1 MRQMKKISNAI
12 STPYG
17 ISAKIILADSDI
29 VCTFAAF
36 KHPIRHK
43 TVSKSSWPFLC
54 PIFINMQANG
64 LVVCGSSNA
73 RKDMYRSP
81 EQHHKPFLFNVLK
94 SYTMNAKSKT
104 AGETAR
110 EQLTVGSYEERK
122 NAMVQLL
129 QNSGTAFMVY
139 LDENCNIRTC
149 GIAEDGYESM
159 LLPMLDI
166 ATNKARRVAEEAL
179 L

>member
-1 MRQMKKISNAI
+1 MNAQKTTYKQISK
-12 STPYG
+12 
-17 ISAKIILADSDI
+17 SAEKNILSVWKN

-36 KHPIRHK
+36 KFTIRYK
-43 TVSKSSWPFLC
+43 TVSKSSWPFLY
-54 PIFINMQANG
+54 PYIINMQANG

-73 RKDMYRSP
+73 RKDKYRGP
-81 EQHHKPFLFNVLK
+81 EQHRKPYFFNVQK
-94 SYTMNAKSKT
+94 HDTMNKNTKT

-129 QNSGTAFMVY
+129 KQSGTAFMVY

-166 ATNKARRVAEEAL
+166 ATSKARRVAEEAL

>member
-1 MRQMKKISNAI
+1 MKKFSNAI

-29 VCTFAAF
+29 VCTFAAS
-36 KHPIRHK
+36 KHTMRCK
-43 TVSKSSWPFLC
+43 TADKSCQPFLY
-54 PIFINMQANG
+54 PLIINLQANG

-73 RKDMYRSP
+73 RKDKHCSP
-81 EQHHKPFLFNVLK
+81 GQHHKPSFFNVQK
-94 SYTMNAKSKT
+94 YNAMNTNTKT

>member
-1 MRQMKKISNAI
+1 MNAQNATYKQFRGLAEKNILPIGKMFVLLQRSN
-12 STPYG
+12 SRYG
-17 ISAKIILADSDI
+17 IETVGESCRLFLYPIINNRQ
-29 VCTFAAF
+29 VN
-36 KHPIRHK
+36 R
-43 TVSKSSWPFLC
+43 
-54 PIFINMQANG
+54 

-73 RKDMYRSP
+73 RKDKHCSP
-81 EQHHKPFLFNVLK
+81 GQHHKPYFFNVQK
-94 SYTMNAKSKT
+94 YNAMNTNTKT

-166 ATNKARRVAEEAL
+166 ATSKARRVAEEAL